1 MFLDEV
7 VIHVRSGAGGS
18 GSMTMRRE
26 KFVPRGGPDG
36 GDGGRG
42 GDVVLLASRGLSSLS
57 HFKGKRSF
65 TALDGGAGSRN
76 LRHGADAD
84 PVRLLVPVGTVVH
97 DALSGDLLGEL
108 TADGEEIEVARGGH
122 GGRGNAHFAHSRNQA
137 PRFAEMGK
145 PGEERQVRLELRLI
159 ADVGLVGAPN
169 AGKSTLL
176 AALTAATPK
185 VASYPFTTLEPNLGV
200 TDIDGDRL
208 VLADVPGL
216 IEGAS
221 QGVGLGT
228 GFLRHLSRTA
238 VLVHVVDCAAP
249 AEDARL
255 VFEQVQEE
263 LRRYDPELP
272 GRVRVVALNKID
284 VPGAA
289 AVASELADR
298 LEPRGLLCC
307 QVSAQAGEGLE
318 DLVQVIRRAHREQV
332 QASPP
337 KPVLR
342 VYRPRPARAQ
352 VKVRRE
358 GDAYVV
364 SGRGVEMAV
373 AQADLD
379 NPASL
384 ARLRRQLDAAGLTEA
399 LQKAGASGGDTVIV
413 SGREFVFDP
422 ES

>member
-1 MFLDEV
+1 VFLDEV

-26 KFVPRGGPDG
+26 KFVPKGGPDG

-42 GDVVLLASRGLSSLS
+42 GDVILVASRGLNSLS

-65 TALDGGAGSRN
+65 SAMDGGNGSRN

-97 DALSGDLLGEL
+97 DALNGDLLGEL
-108 TADGEEIEVARGGH
+108 TADAEEIEIARGGH

-145 PGEERQVRLELRLI
+145 PGEEKQLRLELRLI

-176 AALTAATPK
+176 SVLTAATPK

-200 TDIDGDRL
+200 ADMEGERL

-221 QGVGLGT
+221 EGVGLGT

-238 VLVHVVDCAAP
+238 VLVHVLDCAVPETEA
-249 AEDARL
+249 L
-255 VFEQVQEE
+255 VAFDQVQEE
-263 LRRYDPELP
+263 LRRYDVELR
-272 GRVRVVALNKID
+272 GRVRVVALNKVDI
-284 VPGAA
+284 PGAA
-289 AVASELADR
+289 TTATALGAT
-298 LEPRGLLCC
+298 LEARGMVCHP
-307 QVSAQAGEGLE
+307 VSAKRGEGVAELM
-318 DLVQVIRRAHREQV
+318 QAIRVAHREQV
-332 QASPP
+332 LATPP

-352 VKVRRE
+352 VKVKKT
-358 GDAYVV
+358 GDVYVV

-373 AQADLD
+373 AQADLE

-399 LQKAGASGGDTVIV
+399 LEKAGAVGGDTVMV
-413 SGREFVFDP
+413 SGLEFLFDP